1 MIISVRDV
9 AVTGGILFQVFLM
22 VLLGREEVPDLFQF
36 YGKGFSRLILLC
48 IVDRADLLQLLTV
61 RIIDS
66 GAILYTPIIP
76 LPVHRDRIYDHE
88 IKPEQ
93 FRQGY
98 SLFVVDNLPVSAC
111 PLLRQTSSY
120 IGE

>member
-1 MIISVRDV
+1 MIIPVGNM
-9 AVTGGILFQVFLM
+9 AVPSGILLKVFLM

-36 YGKGFSRLILLC
+36 YGKWFSRLILLC

-61 RIIDS
+61 RLIDS

-76 LPVHRDRIYDHE
+76 LPVHRERIYDHE

-93 FRQGY
+93 FRQRDPLFIVDDLH
-98 SLFVVDNLPVSAC
+98 SLSMSAAAADFLIC
-111 PLLRQTSSY
+111 R
-120 IGE
+120 